1 MARLGLFLCLG
12 GVCGLKFQLV
22 KNKTGA
28 KKQIYIC
35 SVCKKNMYIFLPVFF
50 YTYLPGFLLAFSFL
64 HLNWQ
69 LQVKGKL

>member
-35 SVCKKNMYIFLPVFF
+35 SVCKKNVYFSSSLLLHLPSRFL
-50 YTYLPGFLLAFSFL
+50 TGFLIFASKLA
-64 HLNWQ
+64 
-69 LQVKGKL
+69 VAG